1 MHSYNIPFPK
11 NIMVKYRLYIL
22 PSKQSH
28 KMEKGMDK
36 TYTFIAEYRGG
47 TYISQ
52 CISKDLVMSRSI
64 VFIINKI

>member
-1 MHSYNIPFPK
+1 MHAYNIPFPK

-36 TYTFIAEYRGG
+36 TYGNVPDVLFWLLKIH
-47 TYISQ
+47 
-52 CISKDLVMSRSI
+52 
-64 VFIINKI
+64 NKTIK

>member
-1 MHSYNIPFPK
+1 
-11 NIMVKYRLYIL
+11 MVKYRLYIL

-52 CISKDLVMSRSI
+52 CISKDLVM
-64 VFIINKI
+64 FQKYCFYYK

>member
-1 MHSYNIPFPK
+1 MK
-11 NIMVKYRLYIL
+11 
-22 PSKQSH
+22 
-28 KMEKGMDK
+28 KGMDK

-52 CISKDLVMSRSI
+52 CISKDLVMSRSV